1 MVKVIL
7 TVGCSGCGKSTWV
20 DQQIKNHESKGEL
33 AVKIERDEIREF
45 LKPGYWKQTPDAKF
59 EKKVTE
65 FQRDQI
71 RDALESE
78 VFDFIYISDTNL
90 NLEFRSQLWDYIN
103 DISNYQAE
111 VEVLPFFESLDLNL
125 CLSRNKQRQRVVPD
139 HVVVKQWKE
148 FQNQY
153 NSNEYSLDT
162 LNKPV
167 IWVSDLHAQVG
178 KLVKL
183 MMRFPP
189 EDFIYVFAGDINDS
203 NLPELE
209 DNFSKDASF
218 VETYALVHHIVKDCG
233 GILLHSN
240 HQKNLINLI
249 RGKRRKLSH
258 GLDNTTAE
266 LTWWGLDLDLYEDK
280 ETGHLMISSAK
291 TNASDNLLEM
301 ANWFDSRPT
310 QCEIVHNNVIFRIAH
325 AYPDAQ
331 DVFQPFPK
339 KEETYIYGCLDKDR
353 QRVEWWNK
361 TEIKNSPFGYIAGHY
376 HTTQLD
382 FENNVFVF
390 DPDCGK
396 DVDGKL
402 GCLLFV
408 DGEKVNAFTI

>member
-1 MVKVIL
+1 M
-7 TVGCSGCGKSTWV
+7 TVGISGSGKSTWV
-20 DQQIKNHESKGEL
+20 DQQIKLHESKGQL

-65 FQRDQI
+65 FQLEQVKK
-71 RDALESE
+71 ALKA
-78 VFDFIYISDTNL
+78 DYIYLSDTNL

-125 CLSRNKQRQRVVPD
+125 CLSRNKSRQRVVPD
-139 HVVVKQWKE
+139 HVVIKQWKE

-153 NSNEYSLDT
+153 NSNEYSIDT

-183 MMRFPP
+183 MMQFPP
-189 EDFIYVFAGDINDS
+189 ENFVYVFAGDINDS

-209 DNFSKDASF
+209 DNFSKNVSF
-218 VETYALVHHIVKDCG
+218 VETYKLVRHIVEACG

-258 GLDNTTAE
+258 GLVNTTAE
-266 LTWWGLDLDLYEDK
+266 LTWLGLDLELYKDG
-280 ETGHLMISSAK
+280 ETGHLMNSSAK
-291 TNASDNLLEM
+291 TKASDNLLEM

-310 QCEIVHNNVIFRIAH
+310 QCEIVHNNTIFRVAH
-325 AYPDAQ
+325 AYPDSR
-331 DVFQPFPK
+331 DGFLPFPK
-339 KEETYIYGCLDKDR
+339 KDETYIYGCLDKDR

-361 TEIKNSPFGYIAGHY
+361 AEIKNSHFGYIAGHY
-376 HTTQLD
+376 HTTKLD

-396 DVDGKL
+396 DNAGRL

-408 DGEKVNAFTI
+408 NGEKVNAFTI

>member
-1 MVKVIL
+1 MSKVVL
-7 TVGCSGCGKSTWV
+7 TVGVSGSGKSTWT
-20 DQQIKNHESKGEL
+20 DQMLKSHISKGEL

-65 FQRDQI
+65 YQLEQI
-71 RDALESE
+71 QNALKNS
-78 VFDFIYISDTNL
+78 VDFVYISDTNL
-90 NLEFRSQLWDYIN
+90 NLEYRNKLCDIIASQAQI
-103 DISNYQAE
+103 E
-111 VEVLPFFESLDLNL
+111 VVPFFESLDLQK
-125 CLSRNKQRQRVVPD
+125 CLERNKHRVRVVPD
-139 HVVVKQWKE
+139 PVVVKQWKE

-153 NSNEYSLDT
+153 NSNEYSVDT
-162 LNKPV
+162 TNKPV
-167 IWVSDLHAQVG
+167 IWVSDLHSQVG
-178 KLVKL
+178 KLLKL
-183 MMRFPP
+183 MTQYPP
-189 EDFIYVFAGDINDS
+189 EDFLYVFAGDINDS

-209 DNFSKDASF
+209 DNFSNDVSF
-218 VETYALVHHIVKDCG
+218 VSTYKTVRCIVEDFG

-266 LTWWGLDLDLYEDK
+266 LTWLGLDLELYEED
-280 ETGHLMISSAK
+280 GHLMNASAK
-291 TNASDNLLEM
+291 TKASDVLLEM

-310 QCEIVHNNVIFRIAH
+310 QCEILHNNVVFRVAH
-325 AYPDAQ
+325 AYPDSH

-339 KEETYIYGCLDKDR
+339 KEETYIYGCLDKNK

-361 TEIKNSPFGYIAGHY
+361 NYNSPFGFIAGHY
-376 HTTQLD
+376 HTTSLN
-382 FENNVFVF
+382 FENNIFVF

-396 DVDGKL
+396 DADGKL

-408 DGEKVNAFTI
+408 DGENVNAFTI